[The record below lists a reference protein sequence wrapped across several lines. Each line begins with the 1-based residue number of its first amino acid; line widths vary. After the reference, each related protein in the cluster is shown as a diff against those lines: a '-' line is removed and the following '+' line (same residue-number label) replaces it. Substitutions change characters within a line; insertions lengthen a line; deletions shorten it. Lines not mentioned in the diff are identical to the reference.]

1 MVSVSSKAVV
11 EVVVVVVEGVDGAEV
26 VVAGVDGE
34 EATVV
39 VVMVVVMVGVD
50 VVDVVGDEDD
60 DVDVDADAVGESCI
74 VSTGGCV
81 PLIMFLNRS
90 TTSTPEANNDSTRHD
105 SDPIQLRDDTQAARP
120 SCSTHHLTGGES
132 ERASSRAEDGV
143 LHAGLIGGLTI
154 LVRAM
159 FGKLYGK
166 RQASRIRHAPAPGKV

>member
-11 EVVVVVVEGVDGAEV
+11 EGAEV

-50 VVDVVGDEDD
+50 VVDDDVDVVGDED

-105 SDPIQLRDDTQAARP
+105 SDPI
-120 SCSTHHLTGGES
+120 
-132 ERASSRAEDGV
+132 
-143 LHAGLIGGLTI
+143 
-154 LVRAM
+154 
-159 FGKLYGK
+159 
-166 RQASRIRHAPAPGKV
+166 